1 MMPNVIYRGP
11 AGQIPSTLNL
21 PIAAALKP
29 GLAVV
34 SDGSQLSAAAD
45 ASAEVMILGQ
55 NLHLGQGVDQAYES
69 GNTAVAHLMESGQ
82 LYSVRLA
89 AGTYSM
95 GQALSVGAGGL
106 FEAAGANRPVA
117 YYRGEPGAVAANNL
131 ADVAVA

>member
-1 MMPNVIYRGP
+1 MPKVIYRGP

-21 PIAAALKP
+21 PIAAALTP

-34 SDGSQLSAAAD
+34 SDGSQLSAAND
-45 ASAEVMILGQ
+45 ASAEVMILGL

-82 LYSVRLA
+82 LYLVRLA

-117 YYRGEPGAVAANNL
+117 YYRGAPGAVAANNL